1 MQQNTKEGKFV
12 IIVSQHMLT
21 TAPASAAAFIKV
33 PLVIFFFATPIGPGF
48 SDGCR

>member
-33 PLVIFFFATPIGPGF
+33 PLVIFCATPIGPGF